1 MPAFRSKTKILFQ
14 HCDPAGIVFYPRY
27 FEMLNAAVEDWFDRG
42 LGVDFATLH
51 GVRRRGIPTKHLDV
65 TFSAPSRLGEEIA
78 VEYAVEA
85 LGGASLTAVFRIVG
99 PDGTVRLSGRQ
110 VLVHVDLERVAPV
123 PWPDDLRE
131 AMAGYMSDDAELEV

>member
-51 GVRRRGIPTKHLDV
+51 QTRRRGIPTKRLDI
-65 TFSAPSRLGEEIA
+65 TFSAPSRLGEDVA
-78 VEYAVEA
+78 VEYAVED
-85 LGGASLTAVFRIVG
+85 LGGASLTAAVRILG
-99 PDGTVRLSGRQ
+99 PDGTERLSGRQ
-110 VLVHVDLERVAPV
+110 VLVHIDLDALKPV
-123 PWPDDLRE
+123 PWPDDLR
-131 AMAGYMSDDAELEV
+131 AALAAYSADATKLEG